1 MHKMEIF
8 KKAGIYLV
16 TSTELST
23 LPTLELIEIF
33 LKSGGRLF
41 QLREK
46 TFSKKQLI
54 ETGQRAK
61 ELADTYD
68 AVFIVND
75 HVDVAL
81 AVGADG
87 VHLGQ
92 EDLSVHKARQLLGPN
107 RIVGVSTHNI
117 EEALLAQEQGVD
129 YINVGPVFPTQTKE
143 HLSAMGLAGV
153 ENILSSVHIPFTFMG
168 GIKEDN
174 IKLLLRYKPAA
185 LAMVAE
191 ITKAV
196 DIEDKVERLLLNFKT
211 C

>member
-8 KKAGIYLV
+8 KKASIYLV
-16 TSTELST
+16 TSTELSAV
-23 LPTLELIEIF
+23 PTLELIEIF

-46 TFSKKQLI
+46 TFSKEQLI
-54 ETGQRAK
+54 EIGLRAK

-92 EDLSVHKARQLLGPN
+92 EDMSVHEARQLLGPN
-107 RIVGVSTHNI
+107 RIIGVSTHNV
-117 EEALLAQEQGVD
+117 EEAVLAQEQGVD
-129 YINVGPVFPTQTKE
+129 YINIGPIFPTQTKE
-143 HLSAMGLAGV
+143 HLLALGTTGV
-153 ENILSSVHIPFTFMG
+153 ENILSSVKIPFTFMG

-174 IKLLLRYKPAA
+174 IKSLLRYKPAA
-185 LAMVAE
+185 LAMVTE

-196 DIEDKVERLLLNFKT
+196 DIEAKVQRLLLNFKT